1 MELKKSLLLLL
12 FLVFSSLVFC
22 QKKMPSRSIYY
33 DAKFIREHLDPD
45 HNIFDGD
52 SIKSILKQYFPAQ
65 GFTDALQKN
74 PFLKEYVPD
83 GYTASFTSGLLK
95 NTINQVGGLDVT
107 NFADGLA
114 KFLVERS
121 KEELNVAFFRK
132 FQDFLKKYPEARI
145 VFPTTV
151 SVINNIAA
159 YNYAAM
165 LPALRASFQKDL
177 NAISSNLL
185 SLRDTSN
192 YDGYDTDDIIKV
204 RADAISHFLNDSIS
218 GRSISAAIIT
228 ADEII
233 KGTNTADIIDQI
245 ANDKACEPE
254 DNFSNAIL
262 FVNLISKSL
271 RSTEDHQ
278 VWITKQQVN
287 DLVKDEIALR
297 IYFGLLYEADKN
309 SSRPVTF
316 TTLSFTL
323 QSFLTELN
331 TKWNDPAGRKF
342 IGSFRNLALKAS
354 SVADNTKSIMAITQK
369 SEQPSIIQYAEYAS
383 SISDFLKLTVQLLP
397 NNAAIDSTASKLTA
411 DIKKFVTVI
420 DAATNLCYDI
430 KSQNYSA
437 LILHTSLLLPEI
449 KGINPELKEK
459 YIKYGTFMA
468 NIVEAKSSDE
478 VKAAIETA
486 VLPVGS
492 SSIKRE
498 TDFNISLN
506 AYIGPFA
513 GYEYMPTL
521 KKEDRY
527 AFSYGVTAPVGIAF
541 SWGNIGKFKSDGKP
555 NTRGKG
561 DNIVDVGG
569 KSFTI
574 FVPLIDVGAV
584 AAFRAG
590 DDGSKVASEVTL
602 SNIISPGLY
611 FYLGFGKCPISLGV
625 GAQLG
630 PQLREVTAT
639 DINVDKNYYVR
650 YGLNLVVDI
659 PFFNLYTQN

>member
-1 MELKKSLLLLL
+1 MKKISILIITVLI
-12 FLVFSSLVFC
+12 FSAGHG
-22 QKKMPSRSIYY
+22 QNIYY
-33 DAKFIREHLDPD
+33 DAKKLAELKPVIFNNKVVVTKNPAAYQILRNYVPD
-45 HNIFDGD
+45 AELTENQIATVFSG
-52 SIKSILKQYFPAQ
+52 
-65 GFTDALQKN
+65 N
-74 PFLKEYVPD
+74 PFLSVSAPAGEDNQY
-83 GYTASFTSGLLK
+83 LK
-95 NTINQVGGLDVT
+95 GNFFSSVGNLDVT

-132 FQDFLKKYPEARI
+132 FQDFLRKYPEARI

-185 SLRDTSN
+185 NLRETSS
-192 YDGYDTDDIIKV
+192 YEGYGTDEIIKV
-204 RADAISHFLNDSIS
+204 RADAISHFLKDSIS

-271 RSTEDHQ
+271 RSNDDDR

-287 DLVKDEIALR
+287 DLIKDDITLR

-309 SSRPVTF
+309 SSRPVKF
-316 TTLSFTL
+316 KTLSITL

-331 TKWNDPAGRKF
+331 TKWKDPAGRKF
-342 IGSFRNLALKAS
+342 IESFRNIALKAS
-354 SVADNTKSIMAITQK
+354 SVADNTKSIIAITQK

-397 NNAAIDSTASKLTA
+397 NNPAIDSTASKLTA

-506 AYIGPFA
+506 AYIGPFVGA
-513 GYEYMPTL
+513 EYMPTF

-541 SWGNIGKFKSDGKP
+541 SWGNIWKFGCDKKP
-555 NTRGKG
+555 RTRGKG

-611 FYLGFGKCPISLGV
+611 FYLGFGKCPISVGV

>member
-1 MELKKSLLLLL
+1 MKKISILIITVLI
-12 FLVFSSLVFC
+12 FSAGHG
-22 QKKMPSRSIYY
+22 QNIYY
-33 DAKFIREHLDPD
+33 DAKKLAELKPVIFNNKVVVTKNPAAYQILRNYVPD
-45 HNIFDGD
+45 AELTENQIATVFSG
-52 SIKSILKQYFPAQ
+52 
-65 GFTDALQKN
+65 N
-74 PFLKEYVPD
+74 PFLSVSAPAGEDNQY
-83 GYTASFTSGLLK
+83 LK
-95 NTINQVGGLDVT
+95 GNFFSSVGNLDVT

-132 FQDFLKKYPEARI
+132 FQDFLRKYPEARI

-185 SLRDTSN
+185 NLRETSS
-192 YDGYDTDDIIKV
+192 YEGYGTDEIIKV
-204 RADAISHFLNDSIS
+204 RADAISHFLKDSIS

-271 RSTEDHQ
+271 RSNDDDR

-287 DLVKDEIALR
+287 DLIKDDITLR

-309 SSRPVTF
+309 SSRPVKF
-316 TTLSFTL
+316 KTLSITL

-331 TKWNDPAGRKF
+331 TKWKDPAGRKF
-342 IGSFRNLALKAS
+342 IESFRNIALKAS
-354 SVADNTKSIMAITQK
+354 SVADNTKSIIAITQK

-397 NNAAIDSTASKLTA
+397 NNPAIDSTASKLTA

-459 YIKYGTFMA
+459 YIKIRNFHGQYCR
-468 NIVEAKSSDE
+468 SQ
-478 VKAAIETA
+478 
-486 VLPVGS
+486 
-492 SSIKRE
+492 
-498 TDFNISLN
+498 
-506 AYIGPFA
+506 
-513 GYEYMPTL
+513 
-521 KKEDRY
+521 
-527 AFSYGVTAPVGIAF
+527 
-541 SWGNIGKFKSDGKP
+541 KF
-555 NTRGKG
+555 
-561 DNIVDVGG
+561 
-569 KSFTI
+569 
-574 FVPLIDVGAV
+574 
-584 AAFRAG
+584 
-590 DDGSKVASEVTL
+590 
-602 SNIISPGLY
+602 
-611 FYLGFGKCPISLGV
+611 
-625 GAQLG
+625 
-630 PQLREVTAT
+630 
-639 DINVDKNYYVR
+639 
-650 YGLNLVVDI
+650 
-659 PFFNLYTQN
+659 